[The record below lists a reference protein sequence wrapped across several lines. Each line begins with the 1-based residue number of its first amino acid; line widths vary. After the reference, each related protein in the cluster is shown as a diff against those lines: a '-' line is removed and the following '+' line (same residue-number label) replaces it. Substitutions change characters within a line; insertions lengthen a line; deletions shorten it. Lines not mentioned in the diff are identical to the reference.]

1 MIAIVLV
8 EYDIP
13 IRLWI
18 KRPEPCNLTTTTP
31 LVINRVPNPVDLV
44 KKTNPCLRRRARHH
58 PPRFWNAPSS
68 ISSGLRRPCDDLR
81 EPRTLIDEGGV
92 DHEDATER
100 VVRVRPAR
108 AQPAHAAVGAAD
120 KCVRSNL
127 RDPTS
132 ELCMPLTESQNV
144 CR

>member
-18 KRPEPCNLTTTTP
+18 KRPEPCNLSTMTS
-31 LVINRVPNPVDLV
+31 LVINRVTNPVDLV
-44 KKTNPCLRRRARHH
+44 EKTNPYLRRRARHH

-92 DHEDATER
+92 DHAKAAER
-100 VVRVRPAR
+100 VVRVH
-108 AQPAHAAVGAAD
+108 PAHAQSARAAVGAAD
-120 KCVRSNL
+120 
-127 RDPTS
+127 
-132 ELCMPLTESQNV
+132 
-144 CR
+144 